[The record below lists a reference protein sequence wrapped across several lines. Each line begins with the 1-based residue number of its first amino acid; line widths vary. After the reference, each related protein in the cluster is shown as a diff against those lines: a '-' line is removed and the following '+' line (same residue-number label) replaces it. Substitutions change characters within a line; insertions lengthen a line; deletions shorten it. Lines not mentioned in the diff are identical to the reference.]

1 VEAQYTLCAI
11 TLVVAAGSA
20 LWGAVI
26 SRKRRGAPGSV
37 PLMWL
42 MLAIAHWCLTSAL
55 HTVTPEMAGRVFW
68 AKVQYLA
75 IPSVPPLWLLFAL
88 DYGQWRVV
96 SGDRLA
102 LLWAIPLLTLAMAW
116 TNEWHGW
123 LWSSITP
130 ASEAVGVRL
139 VYRYGPWFWVMVV
152 YSYLLLL
159 HGTLVLGR
167 ALYRHPPPFRHQP
180 MALLVGAAI
189 PWVGN
194 AVYLARLIPVPG
206 LDITPLAFTASGLLC
221 VWGLF
226 RYRMFDLVPTARD
239 IVIENMRDAVLVLD
253 RHHRVMDVNPA
264 AAWLVSCTPA
274 QLIGKPIREI
284 VPDRPDLF
292 AACTAA
298 EEASAEI
305 AYSQRG
311 DPRHFELRVAPIHDC
326 QRRYHRQLIMLHDM
340 TTRKQ
345 VAGEIEHTREQA
357 EAANRA
363 KSALLAT
370 MSHELRQPLTA
381 ILGYCSLLQL
391 KVQPLDSAD
400 LSTGIERV
408 MAASNHLHT
417 LISNI
422 LDFAKIEAG
431 AMQLYPETFEV
442 STLVAE
448 MQHMI
453 HPLIEQHANRLEISC
468 SPDIGTLHA
477 DLTKVRQVLFNLLSN
492 ATKFTEH
499 GTITL
504 AVTRPSRAEWS
515 VLHAAFAHNADR
527 SMQPADWLAFRVSDS
542 GIGVTPEQMRKL
554 FQPFTQA
561 DASTTR
567 RYGGTGLGLA
577 ISRHFCR
584 LMGGDITVESTPGQ
598 GSTFT
603 VFLPTSGELPSA
615 AATWLSAA
623 IPPDSQPD
631 SSKEALR
638 SPATPPPPSPLTRP
652 GA

>member
-1 VEAQYTLCAI
+1 
-11 TLVVAAGSA
+11 
-20 LWGAVI
+20 
-26 SRKRRGAPGSV
+26 
-37 PLMWL
+37 MWL

-55 HTVTPEMAGRVFW
+55 HTVTPEMAVRVFW

-88 DYGQWRVV
+88 DYGQWR
-96 SGDRLA
+96 GMAGARLA
-102 LLWAIPLLTLAMAW
+102 CLWAIPLLTLAMAW
-116 TNEWHGW
+116 TNAWHGW

-130 ASEAVGVRL
+130 AAAAPGVRL
-139 VYRYGPWFWVMVV
+139 IYHYGPWFWVMVV

-159 HGTLVLGR
+159 SGTLVLGR
-167 ALYRHPPPFRHQP
+167 ALSRHPPPLRHQSL
-180 MALLVGAAI
+180 ALLVGATI

-221 VWGLF
+221 VWGLY
-226 RYRMFDLVPTARD
+226 RYRLFDLVPTARD
-239 IVIENMRDAVLVLD
+239 SVIETMRDAVLVLD

-264 AAWLVSCTPA
+264 AVRLVGGTPA
-274 QLIGKPIREI
+274 QLIGKPIQEI

-298 EEASAEI
+298 EDASTEI
-305 AYSQRG
+305 AYSQSG
-311 DPRHFELRVAPIHDC
+311 DPRHFELRVAPIHDR
-326 QRRYHRQLIMLHDM
+326 QGRYHGQLLVLHDM

-345 VAGEIEHTREQA
+345 AAVALEHAKEQA
-357 EAANRA
+357 ETANRA

-370 MSHELRQPLTA
+370 LSHELRQPLTA
-381 ILGYCSLLQL
+381 ILGYCSLLQRQ
-391 KVQPLDSAD
+391 VQPLDRAD

-408 MAASNHLHT
+408 MAASQHLHT

-422 LDFAKIEAG
+422 LDLAKMEAG
-431 AMQLYPETFEV
+431 AMPLYPETFAV
-442 STLVAE
+442 ATLVAE
-448 MQHMI
+448 LQHLI
-453 HPLIEQHANRLEISC
+453 HPLLEQHANRLEIAC
-468 SPDIGTLHA
+468 APDIGTCHA

-492 ATKFTEH
+492 ATKFTDH

-504 AVTRPSRAEWS
+504 AVTRPARAAWSGLPAAGAHTAARSRS
-515 VLHAAFAHNADR
+515 SADG
-527 SMQPADWLAFRVSDS
+527 LVFRVSDS
-542 GIGVTPEQMRKL
+542 GIGMTPEQMRTL

-561 DASTTR
+561 DASIMR

-603 VFLPTSGELPSA
+603 VFLPTAGALPSA
-615 AATWLSAA
+615 AVTWLSAA
-623 IPPDSQPD
+623 MPPDS
-631 SSKEALR
+631 
-638 SPATPPPPSPLTRP
+638 PSDPMP
-652 GA
+652 SA

>member
-1 VEAQYTLCAI
+1 
-11 TLVVAAGSA
+11 
-20 LWGAVI
+20 
-26 SRKRRGAPGSV
+26 
-37 PLMWL
+37 MWL

-55 HTVTPEMAGRVFW
+55 HTVTPEMSVRVFW

-88 DYGQWRVV
+88 DYGQWRGVAC
-96 SGDRLA
+96 GRLA
-102 LLWAIPLLTLAMAW
+102 CLWAIPLLTLAMAW

-130 ASEAVGVRL
+130 VSAAPGVRL
-139 VYRYGPWFWVMVV
+139 VYHYGPWFWVTVV

-159 HGTLVLGR
+159 YGTLVLGR
-167 ALYRHPPPFRHQP
+167 ALYRHPPPFRQQSI
-180 MALLVGAAI
+180 ALLVGATI

-239 IVIENMRDAVLVLD
+239 LVIENMRDAVLVLD

-264 AAWLVSCTPA
+264 AAQLIGCPPA
-274 QLIGKPIREI
+274 QLIGTPIQEI

-311 DPRHFELRVAPIHDC
+311 DPRHFELRVSPIHDR
-326 QRRYHRQLIMLHDM
+326 QGRYHGQLLVLHDI
-340 TTRKQ
+340 TTRKR
-345 VAGEIEHTREQA
+345 VAVELEHAKEQA
-357 EAANRA
+357 ETANRA
-363 KSALLAT
+363 KSTLLAT
-370 MSHELRQPLTA
+370 MSHELRQPLTT
-381 ILGYCSLLQL
+381 IVGYCSLLQL
-391 KVQPLDSAD
+391 QIQPLDRAD

-408 MAASNHLHT
+408 MAASKHLHT
-417 LISNI
+417 LLSNS

-431 AMQLYPETFEV
+431 AMQLYPETFVV

-448 MQHMI
+448 LQHLI
-453 HPLIEQHANRLEISC
+453 HPLIEQHANRLEIFC
-468 SPDIGTLHA
+468 APDIGTFYA

-504 AVTRPSRAEWS
+504 AVTRTTRAKCS
-515 VLHAAFAHNADR
+515 VLHGASARNEDH
-527 SMQPADWLAFRVSDS
+527 SMQPAAWLAFRVSDS
-542 GIGVTPEQMRKL
+542 GIGMTPEQMRKL

-567 RYGGTGLGLA
+567 RYGGTGLGLT
-577 ISRHFCR
+577 ISRHFCQ

-603 VFLPTSGELPSA
+603 VFLPTSGELPSV
-615 AATWLSAA
+615 AATSRSTA
-623 IPPDSQPD
+623 ILPDSQSD
-631 SSKEALR
+631 SSQEALR
-638 SPATPPPPSPLTRP
+638 GPATTPLPSLLTRP
-652 GA
+652 GAWACWPE